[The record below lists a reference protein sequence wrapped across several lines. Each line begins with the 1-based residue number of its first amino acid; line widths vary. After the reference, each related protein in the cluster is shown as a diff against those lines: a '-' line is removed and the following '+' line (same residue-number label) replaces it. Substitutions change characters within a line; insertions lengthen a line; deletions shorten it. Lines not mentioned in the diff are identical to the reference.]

1 MADLHSINDAINK
14 RFGRNLITSI
24 IISVLLL
31 VVVFGSVYFVQGLFG
46 FLVWIFIALLVNN
59 LIHKYWKSWGWNFHG
74 FIPQQEPVRFMSDDE
89 ASKIAPTMDK
99 K

>member
-1 MADLHSINDAINK
+1 MDMDQAAVFLAGSI
-14 RFGRNLITSI
+14 LT
-24 IISVLLL
+24 
-31 VVVFGSVYFVQGLFG
+31 GLG